1 MIGIS
6 GIVMDYVDTANTSMR
21 GMMVSH
27 SALLELLF
35 PGKVRSDLQQ
45 ALIACCSQQRVRWFY
60 MKCSCSRR
68 ENRVYQVL

>member
-35 PGKVRSDLQQ
+35 PGKVCGNSEGLVLNLPQACTYFLIKDL
-45 ALIACCSQQRVRWFY
+45 AKLHINLTPSY
-60 MKCSCSRR
+60 
-68 ENRVYQVL
+68 VY